1 MNRAILEKL
10 KDLKP
15 KLQEDFGISRF
26 ALFGSQARDDYNEK
40 SDIDIV
46 VFEMKLEGG
55 FDLLRA
61 KSFIE
66 KNLGTK
72 VDMGTYKSLK
82 TFIKNRIQKDLIYV

>member
-1 MNRAILEKL
+1 MNKVILEKL

-26 ALFGSQARDDYNEK
+26 TLFGSQARNDYSEK

-46 VFEMKLEGG
+46 VFEMNLSSG

-61 KSFIE
+61 KSFME
-66 KNLGTK
+66 KKLGKK
-72 VDMGTYKSLK
+72 VDIGTYKSLK
-82 TFIKNRIQKDLIYV
+82 TFIKNRIEKDLIYV